1 MTAYRNQPHFVFSF
15 HGELSHD
22 SINLVG
28 VADDDLAAWMKDLKT
43 SGTLDNTLLIMM
55 SDHGN
60 RYIQCGVHPYPF
72 FT

>member
-1 MTAYRNQPHFVFSF
+1 MKAYKNEPHFVFSF

-28 VADDDLAAWMKDLKT
+28 VADQDFTDWLKELKS
-43 SGTLDNTLLIMM
+43 SGTLNNTILIFM

-60 RYIQCGVHPYPF
+60 R
-72 FT
+72 

>member
-1 MTAYRNQPHFVFSF
+1 MQAYQSEKPQFAFSF

-28 VADDDLAAWMKDLKT
+28 VADDDLVEWLKFLKEYGFFDRT
-43 SGTLDNTLLIMM
+43 IFILM

-60 RYIQCGVHPYPF
+60 R
-72 FT
+72 

>member
-1 MTAYRNQPHFVFSF
+1 MEAYPKHPKFVFSF

-28 VADDDLAAWMKDLKT
+28 VADDDITAWMKELKT
-43 SGTLDNTLLIMM
+43 SGVLNNTILIMM

-60 RYIQCGVHPYPF
+60 R
-72 FT
+72 

>member
-1 MTAYRNQPHFVFSF
+1 MTANPNVPHFAFSF

-28 VADDDLAAWMKDLKT
+28 VADNDVAAWLQDLHT
-43 SGTLDNTLLIMM
+43 NGILNNTILVMM

-60 RYIQCGVHPYPF
+60 RYLNPCV
-72 FT
+72 

>member
-1 MTAYRNQPHFVFSF
+1 MNAYRDRPHFVFSF

-28 VADDDLAAWMKDLKT
+28 VADRDLTAWMKNLHT
-43 SGTLDNTLLIMM
+43 SGALNNTILIMM

-60 RYIQCGVHPYPF
+60 R
-72 FT
+72 

>member
-1 MTAYRNQPHFVFSF
+1 MYLKCLQFMEAYQHKPHFVFSF

-28 VADDDLAAWMKDLKT
+28 IADHDITVWMQDLKT
-43 SGTLDNTLLIMM
+43 SGALNNTILIMM

-60 RYIQCGVHPYPF
+60 R
-72 FT
+72 

>member
-1 MTAYRNQPHFVFSF
+1 MFYNSVLFQFMTAYEKLPHFVFSF

-28 VADDDLAAWMKDLKT
+28 IADADITAWMKELKT
-43 SGTLDNTLLIMM
+43 SGILNNTILIMM

-60 RYIQCGVHPYPF
+60 R
-72 FT
+72 